1 MGIDPTEP
9 EKRGKFT
16 RVDPEDCMA
25 IDKLAERMLAGLTFD
40 TVYEL
45 AKRFHVHLV
54 TMMFCRDRESYEEL
68 RSFYQSTPESE
79 ETRAVLT
86 QLDSMVGYSETTD
99 EKMESEGRVKLEEME
114 SEGQVIEVWSD
125 DCPDPI
131 ELPDKEF
138 FRNLGLD

>member
-16 RVDPEDCMA
+16 RVEPGDCVA

-68 RSFYQSTPESE
+68 RSFYQSNPESE

-86 QLDSMVGYSETTD
+86 QLDSMVG
-99 EKMESEGRVKLEEME
+99 
-114 SEGQVIEVWSD
+114 
-125 DCPDPI
+125 
-131 ELPDKEF
+131 
-138 FRNLGLD
+138 